1 MDITIIVA
9 IACLIVGG
17 AVGYMIFR
25 YVING
30 KYKEMVS
37 AAEKEAERIIE
48 AAKEEAE
55 SKKKIEKVIEFC

>member
-1 MDITIIVA
+1 MDIIIIVA

-30 KYKEMVS
+30 K
-37 AAEKEAERIIE
+37 EALGG
-48 AAKEEAE
+48 
-55 SKKKIEKVIEFC
+55 